1 MLSLEL
7 LCPDGIMVTDQE
19 NTQGCHGAS
28 KNANKKGKVYGGK
41 PVNKNKRSNHRAH
54 NAVDF
59 LVHFYH
65 DVGNLCKWSDLSS
78 R

>member
-7 LCPDGIMVTDQE
+7 LLPDGIMVTDQE

-28 KNANKKGKVYGGK
+28 KNANKKGKAYGGK
-41 PVNKNKRSNHRAH
+41 HVNKNKQSDHRAH
-54 NAVDF
+54 KAVDS
-59 LVHFYH
+59 LDHFYH
-65 DVGNLCKWSDLSS
+65 DVGNLWKWSDLSS